1 MLRKLRLRQK
11 NGFLIKKPCMLVKKI
26 KWVNDVGK
34 FAQGSSIE
42 GRFKEQYI
50 KNSISKFSRPHK
62 LADKLS
68 C

>member
-1 MLRKLRLRQK
+1 MC
-11 NGFLIKKPCMLVKKI
+11 ILVKKI

-42 GRFKEQYI
+42 GRFEEQYI
-50 KNSISKFSRPHK
+50 KNSISKFSQPHK